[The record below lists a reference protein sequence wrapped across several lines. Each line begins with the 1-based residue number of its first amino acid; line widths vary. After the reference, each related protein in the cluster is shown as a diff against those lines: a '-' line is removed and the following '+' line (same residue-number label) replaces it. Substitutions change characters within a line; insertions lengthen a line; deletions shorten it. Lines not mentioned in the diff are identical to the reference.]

1 MTLIFD
7 ATPLISLPEKK
18 KKKKK
23 KRKKEK
29 KMVERIKE
37 KEYTDAFYFNS
48 IETVL

>member
-18 KKKKK
+18 EKE
-23 KRKKEK
+23 KEK

>member
-18 KKKKK
+18 E
-23 KRKKEK
+23 KEK
-29 KMVERIKE
+29 KMVERSKE